1 MWFAIG
7 TFPEQIGD
15 EIRNAVDNQS
25 DFQFDKTLERLNDL
39 KDSAEMS
46 VLRNLWSSD
55 ALQREPWGNIFRDA
69 LFTLIQRLGIE
80 HEKLETEAG
89 EVGVLTFNSKQFDEL
104 FESSEVKKD
113 LPVQLFGLM
122 SGEELWGLCYL
133 DSDDQSLQLID
144 PMDLP
149 DILESLLTGKKKS
162 LNTTSIQDEITL
174 RQLLDQYKNTERPTL
189 IPKHH
194 QFNLLDNEQELP
206 FDIDEVLEP
215 SFLGLVNLS

>member
-1 MWFAIG
+1 M
-7 TFPEQIGD
+7 
-15 EIRNAVDNQS
+15 
-25 DFQFDKTLERLNDL
+25 RLNEL

-55 ALQREPWGNIFRDA
+55 ELQREPWGNIFRGD
-69 LFTLIQRLGIE
+69 LFKLIQKLGVD

-89 EVGVLTFNSKQFDEL
+89 EIGVLTFNSKQFDEL

-149 DILESLLTGKKKS
+149 DILESLLTGKNKS
-162 LNTTSIQDEITL
+162 LNTTPIQDEITL
-174 RQLLDQYKNTERPTL
+174 GQLLDQYKNTERPTL

>member
-1 MWFAIG
+1 
-7 TFPEQIGD
+7 
-15 EIRNAVDNQS
+15 
-25 DFQFDKTLERLNDL
+25 
-39 KDSAEMS
+39 
-46 VLRNLWSSD
+46 
-55 ALQREPWGNIFRDA
+55 
-69 LFTLIQRLGIE
+69 
-80 HEKLETEAG
+80 
-89 EVGVLTFNSKQFDEL
+89 
-104 FESSEVKKD
+104 
-113 LPVQLFGLM
+113 M

-133 DSDDQSLQLID
+133 DSDDQSLLLID

-162 LNTTSIQDEITL
+162 LNTTPIQDEITL

-206 FDIDEVLEP
+206 FDIDEALEP